1 MIKARNIIKSYQ
13 NGESRFQVLKDI
25 SLDIE
30 DNDFV
35 VILGASGSGKSTF
48 LNVISG
54 LERPDSGK
62 VFYDGKD
69 ITALSD
75 NELTSFRKEN
85 VGFIFQQY
93 YLLPNMSVDK
103 NVKMGADLA
112 NNKDYKNVIRAVGLG
127 EKLHKYPSELSGGEQ
142 QRVSIARALAKRSR
156 VLFLDEP
163 TGALDEQTGRQVLD
177 YICKLQKEYGFT
189 IVMVTHSS
197 YDAGFSS
204 RIVNMKDGEI
214 FSEEHSEQREDVFEK
229 ADAKNFE

>member
-35 VILGASGSGKSTF
+35 IILGASGSGKSTF

-142 QRVSIARALAKRSR
+142 QRVSIARALAKRPR

-163 TGALDEQTGRQVLD
+163 TGGVQLV
-177 YICKLQKEYGFT
+177 
-189 IVMVTHSS
+189 V
-197 YDAGFSS
+197 
-204 RIVNMKDGEI
+204 
-214 FSEEHSEQREDVFEK
+214 
-229 ADAKNFE
+229 